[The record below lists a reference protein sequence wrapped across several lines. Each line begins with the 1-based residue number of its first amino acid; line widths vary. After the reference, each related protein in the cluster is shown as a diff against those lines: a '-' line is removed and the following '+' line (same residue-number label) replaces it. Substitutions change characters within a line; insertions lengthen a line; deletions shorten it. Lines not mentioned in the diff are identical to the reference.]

1 MQSAG
6 KGKKRVQKVS
16 DSESSSEEESG
27 DSGDDMEF
35 VNVKQ
40 DKNFNALD
48 STEKKEEVGAG
59 AG

>member
-6 KGKKRVQKVS
+6 KGKKKVQRVS

-59 AG
+59 